1 MSVCM
6 YICKTTTTFQNN
18 DYEHNEQEWD
28 NWKVMENGEGKSI
41 ASSINTISANSG
53 KSYCFVVVIFS
64 VI

>member
-41 ASSINTISANSG
+41 ASSINTFNANSG